1 MAVPPSSTLSV
12 VERRGPRG
20 GMGWLVLAGHAVTTR
35 PRSDVEA
42 RFALYGCTL
51 VTAGTGRYR
60 DAHHDVALG
69 PGDLVLVVPGHPHR
83 YGAGP
88 RGWEER
94 FLAFDGPMF
103 RLAAKTAMLD
113 VRHPVRALGSGGRW
127 AARFDHFRLRTPS
140 STPAE
145 RDAEAAAVLM
155 LLADMVASAEAA
167 ESVAT
172 ATWLDRSR
180 DLLGA
185 DLGHP
190 LALGDVAAAVGMPY
204 ETWRRAFKAATGVPP
219 ARFRLDCRLAAVA
232 DLMVTTSSS
241 VREIAALLGFTDERH
256 LIARFR
262 ESYGVT
268 PATFRGRAAN
278 RSA

>member
-1 MAVPPSSTLSV
+1 MVVSPSSTPSV

-20 GMGWLVLAGHAVTTR
+20 RMGWLVLAGHAVTTR
-35 PRSDVEA
+35 QRSDVEA

-83 YGAGP
+83 YGAG
-88 RGWEER
+88 RGGWEER

-103 RLAAKTAMLD
+103 RLAAETGLLD
-113 VRHPVRALGSGGRW
+113 IRRPVHALGSGEHW
-127 AARFDHFRLRTPS
+127 AARFDHFRLRTAPA
-140 STPAE
+140 TPAA
-145 RDAEAAAVLM
+145 RDAEAAAVLG
-155 LLADMVASAEAA
+155 LLADMMASAAAVASVPAA
-167 ESVAT
+167 N
-172 ATWLDRSR
+172 WLDRSR
-180 DLLGA
+180 DLLGS
-185 DLGHP
+185 DLGRP
-190 LALGDVAAAVGMPY
+190 LAPAETAASVGMPY
-204 ETWRRAFKAATGVPP
+204 ETWRRAFKAVTGVPP
-219 ARFRLDCRLAAVA
+219 ARYRLDRRLATAA

-256 LIARFR
+256 LTARFR

-268 PATFRGRAAN
+268 PAAFRR
-278 RSA
+278 RS